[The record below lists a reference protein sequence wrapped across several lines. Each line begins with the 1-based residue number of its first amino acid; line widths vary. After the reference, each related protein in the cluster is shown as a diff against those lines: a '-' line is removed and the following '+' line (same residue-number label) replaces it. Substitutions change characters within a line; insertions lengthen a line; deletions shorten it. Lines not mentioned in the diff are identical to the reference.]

1 MTRRIM
7 IGPLL
12 IRPARTHGSPV
23 RTGRTHGPDGE
34 KALHDKLFQLFRASG
49 PGVRVTGAHWP
60 FHQKS
65 RPDTRAVRA
74 GRAPGPAARPVRT
87 EL

>member
-1 MTRRIM
+1 MMTRQIM

-23 RTGRTHGPDGE
+23 RTGRTHGLDRE
-34 KALHDKLFQLFRASG
+34 KALHNKLFRASG
-49 PGVRVTGAHWP
+49 PDVRVTGAHWP

-65 RPDTRAVRA
+65 RTGARAVRP
-74 GRAPGPAARPVRT
+74 GRAPGQCAPSLTVV
-87 EL
+87 